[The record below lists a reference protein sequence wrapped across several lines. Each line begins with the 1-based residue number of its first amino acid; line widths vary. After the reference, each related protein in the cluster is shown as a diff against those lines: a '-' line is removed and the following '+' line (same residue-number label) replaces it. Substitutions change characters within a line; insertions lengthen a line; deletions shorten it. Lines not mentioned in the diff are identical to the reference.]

1 MSKIYVVEDNEILSG
16 LLEMKLGGVV
26 DSVKVFNN
34 GIEAYETIQKDPP
47 DLIVLDIMLPGME
60 GFEILKKIRQDSNLE
75 GIKVLMLT
83 SKYSDRDVE
92 RGFEL
97 HADEYMN
104 KPFKIKELVLR
115 VKRLLSSN

>member
-1 MSKIYVVEDNEILSG
+1 MSMIFVVEDNEILSG
-16 LLEMKLGGVV
+16 LLEMKLKNIGE
-26 DSVKVFNN
+26 SVKAFTN
-34 GIEAYETIQKDPP
+34 GAEAYEAIKKEQPQ
-47 DLIVLDIMLPGME
+47 LVILDIMLPGME
-60 GFEILKKIRQDSNLE
+60 GFEILKKIKKDDVLKD
-75 GIKVLMLT
+75 IKVLMLT

-115 VKRLLSSN
+115 VKRLLN

>member
-1 MSKIYVVEDNEILSG
+1 MTKIFVVEDNEILSG
-16 LLEMKLGGVV
+16 LLEMKMADIV
-26 DSVKVFNN
+26 DEIQVFSN
-34 GIEAYETIQKDPP
+34 GLEAYEAIQKDPP
-47 DLIVLDIMLPGME
+47 DLIILDIMLPGME
-60 GFEILKKIRQDSNLE
+60 GFEILKKIKEDENLKD
-75 GIKVLMLT
+75 IKVLMLT

-115 VKRLLSSN
+115 AKRLLNQE

>member
-1 MSKIYVVEDNEILSG
+1 MMQTIFVVEDNEILSG
-16 LLEMKLGGVV
+16 LLEMKLKNIA
-26 DSVKVFNN
+26 DTVKAFTN
-34 GIEAYETIQKDPP
+34 GAEAFEAIKNEHPE
-47 DLIVLDIMLPGME
+47 LIILDIMLPGME
-60 GFEILKKIRQDSNLE
+60 GFEILKKIKQDQDLKD
-75 GIKVLMLT
+75 IKVLMLT

-115 VKRLLSSN
+115 AKRLLN